1 MDSPCGRN
9 QYGGRVQT
17 SHNEPEYDIFPPRL
31 SLLLE
36 LQPDNVIEHR
46 VARRPAGNFDIDEPT
61 LICAA
66 WALVT
71 SLMTNADD
79 VVFGVMTSSV
89 ADSMEG
95 VKKTSSP
102 RSTPAPMLVRTE
114 RNQTVLE
121 LLRSTGPGDMTF
133 TSPRASQDGS
143 LFQTLLVFEAPAEP
157 SNHRDS
163 NPYGSDKHALVLS
176 IRLLAEELTFKASFD
191 ARVLTPWIVQRLLDR
206 LTFVTQQLVEI
217 DPLSRLSEL
226 DMMTSQDIAQIWR
239 WNSVVPPPTA
249 RCVHDIIRDRVR
261 SQPDAPA
268 VHAWDGQLT
277 YSKLDELSTR
287 LATKLVKIG
296 VTPDRNPIV
305 PLCFE
310 KSMWT
315 TVALIGVLK
324 AGGAFLLLDPSVPEK
339 RLQYMVRHVKA
350 KIMVCGRSTQSLGLS
365 LVEDVI
371 AIDDEFFAG
380 SERSVQQLLEQQS
393 SSLMYVVF
401 TSGSTGVPKCVKA
414 SHSNVASALH
424 YQLESLAFTESSRVF
439 DFASYSFTTA
449 ICNVTFALAAG
460 GCLCVPSEQDRRD
473 KLSEMI
479 VSLQANLLD
488 ITPSVARTLVPE
500 EVPSLQTLIF
510 GGETLLLKDVERWK
524 GRKVYHL
531 YGQSE
536 CTSNSTINHLATTP
550 EAALHIGWGA
560 GLNTWIVDAND
571 HNILLPPGCI
581 GELLLAG
588 PLVTPGYLVDDSNRV
603 SAAFIDDPP
612 WLSRRLPPDQLGRKG
627 RLYKTG
633 DLVSYREDGS
643 LNIFGRKDTQ
653 VKIRGQRVE
662 MGEVEH
668 WVQTCV
674 REASQVAAEVIVPK
688 GEESSR
694 TLVCFLQVLPT
705 DEDAPETGFSR
716 RMGAKLFQIPS
727 SVEQMLSG
735 NLPRYMVPTAFFSLQ
750 RLPVTTTG
758 KIDRKTL
765 RSIGGSFSVD
775 EMAQMRTIGQ
785 GPKEQP
791 SSRTEQLLQMVWGK
805 VLGVQQSNIGLD
817 DSFFHLGGDSIAA
830 MKVVGEARKL
840 RISVAVADLFRHPTL
855 RGFAKSGGVAE
866 KPEEQIRPFALANH
880 GKNVNLFVRDIALT
894 YNFDAAKIQD
904 AYPCTALQ
912 EGLMSLSAKRTG
924 DYIMQEVLILASSV
938 SIKGLRAAWEQ
949 VAQTKSIL
957 RTRIV
962 QHHELGFMQVV
973 LDDEFCWTDTTGL
986 DRYLESDREQPMG
999 LGEPLT
1005 RFALVRD
1012 NAGEHDRF
1020 VLTIHHAICDG
1031 WSMRLI
1037 IEDFYRALR
1046 GLKTEPGPQFQA
1058 FVKYTIDQDKGRM
1071 QRYWKNGLD
1080 AYSSISFPGVPLTV
1094 NEPAVHQVIE
1104 YAFTKPCQKFK
1115 DITASTLARAA
1126 WALVVGRMTN
1136 SDDVVFGVTVS
1147 GRNAPVA
1154 GIEEMTAPTFATVP
1168 LRVKLRGHESVSNYL
1183 QSLQGQAVE
1192 MIPYEQAG
1200 LHNIAKLSPDCQMAC
1215 RFQSLLVF
1223 QPETERIDKSVGEW
1237 QSAEQQQRWFNP
1249 YALMLEIRPTED
1261 KILISASFDARMLG
1275 PWIVRKMLVRLETLM
1290 RKLDCEGEKAVE
1302 EVDSMITEDLQQIW
1316 EWNKTLPPPTE
1327 KLIHEVIQDRAL
1339 ARPTVQA
1346 VCAWDGQLTYQQL
1359 NSMASRLA
1367 GLLIDLGVKPDALV
1381 PLCFEKSMWTPVA
1394 MLGVLKAGGGF
1405 VLLDPALP
1413 RQRLQTIVNQLGTKF
1428 ILSSSTNLD
1437 LCAQLRGEVIEVGP
1451 KSIPTNTVLTTVAQ
1465 SPSTAMFAVF
1475 TSGST
1480 GTPKGI
1486 VLSHSNFL
1494 SGLMHQYKLLGFK
1507 PDSRVF
1513 DFAAYSFDI
1522 AVHNAFAA
1530 FVVGECLCIPADS
1543 DRHDA
1548 ERISTAMADMRV
1560 TVADLT
1566 PSVARLIEPSAVP
1579 RLETLIL
1586 AGEPV
1591 SVEDILPWWGKVQVI
1606 NAYGPAECNISTIN
1620 WQPSKPQDVTI
1631 IGKGVGAVTW
1641 IVDPENH
1648 DRLLPPGCIGEL
1660 ILEGPIV
1667 GRGYLGDSA
1676 KTTRSFIESPSWLV
1690 EGAQRQTERHGICGR
1705 LYKTG
1710 DLVRH
1715 LEDGSLAFVGR
1726 KDFQV
1731 KINGQRVELGEIEFW
1746 VRQMMNAEHAVAEI
1760 IDLPGEDKKS
1770 LLAAFLQI
1778 RGGALEGIEGANAVS
1793 LLPVPVDVEDKLSE
1807 HLPAHMRPNLYLEM
1821 GKFPMTPTGKTDR
1834 RRLRDIGSSFATSQ
1848 TARLQNDVKENDKRQ
1863 PRSDAELQMRT
1874 MWAKVLGIAE
1884 NQIGADDNFIRLGGD
1899 SISIMRL
1906 VSMAR
1911 TRGFQ
1916 LSARDVLLRPRLEHV
1931 AKLLTTSIGDT
1942 PDSIPKTRETRFVEQ
1957 SFAQE
1962 QLWNLHQLN
1971 PAFNWVLMPW
1981 VTRIRGE
1988 LHLEALTAAL
1998 HALESRHEIL
2008 RTTFDLGTQSVQDL
2022 HRKELNVVDLSS
2034 EQDSSLAHVLRQ
2046 DRTTRFDLRNQPGW
2060 RAVVYRLHEKEY
2072 VLSVTMHHIVS
2083 DGWSLGIL
2091 HRELSTLYSAAIHD
2105 LNDPIAHIATP
2116 TIQYRDYSVWQRR
2129 RGQEAAHQQQLSFW
2143 TNHLAYSQA
2152 AEFPCDKPRPSILS
2166 GETDTEEIKI
2176 EGALYDQ
2183 VQKFR
2188 EEQGVTLFIVLI
2200 AAFRATH
2207 SLITGVSDATI
2218 GTASANRNRPETQHM
2233 IGHLVDVQC
2242 FRIQTKQESFTDLVH
2257 HVQAEAVAAVA
2268 NQDVSFD
2275 QIISEKYP
2283 DANNDLSRHPL
2294 VQVIFA
2300 VHAQSSAE
2308 GVRFSLEGLET
2319 ELMTSPIMSRFD
2331 IEFHVYQEKGCLT
2344 GVLVFSKD
2352 LYRPETARRILS
2364 EFVRLLDTSLAQ
2376 PQVART

>member
-1 MDSPCGRN
+1 MDSPHGRN
-9 QYGGRVQT
+9 QYSGRAQT
-17 SHNEPEYDIFPPRL
+17 SHNETEYDIFPPL
-31 SLLLE
+31 SSLLLE
-36 LQPDNVIEHR
+36 LHPDNVIER
-46 VARRPAGNFDIDEPT
+46 QIARRPASDFDIYQPA

-66 WALVT
+66 WALIA
-71 SLMTNADD
+71 SLMTNTDN
-79 VVFGVMTSSV
+79 VVFGIMTSSV
-89 ADSMEG
+89 ADSIEG
-95 VKKTSSP
+95 VKKISSP
-102 RSTPAPMLVRTE
+102 RLIPAPMLVRTE

-121 LLRSTGPGDMTF
+121 LLRSTDPGDITF
-133 TSPRASQDGS
+133 TSSRASQDGS
-143 LFQTLLVFEAPAEP
+143 LFQTLLVFGAQAEP
-157 SNHRDS
+157 CDHRDS
-163 NPYGSDKHALVLS
+163 KPYGSDKHALVLS
-176 IRLLAEELTFKASFD
+176 IHLLAAELIFKASFD
-191 ARVLTPWIVQRLLDR
+191 TRIMTPWIVQRLLDR
-206 LTFVTQQLVEI
+206 LIFVTQQLVEI
-217 DPLSRLSEL
+217 DPLSTLSEL

-239 WNSVVPPPTA
+239 WNSVVPPPIE
-249 RCVHDIIRDRVR
+249 RCIHDIIRDRVR

-277 YSKLDELSTR
+277 YSRLDELSTR
-287 LATKLVKIG
+287 LAMSLVKLG

-305 PLCFE
+305 PLFFE

-315 TVALIGVLK
+315 TVALLGVLK
-324 AGGAFLLLDPSVPEK
+324 AGGAFLLLDPSLPEK

-350 KIMVCGRSTQSLGLS
+350 KIMVCGHSTQSLGLS

-371 AIDDEFFAG
+371 AIDDEFFAR
-380 SERSVQQLLEQQS
+380 SETLVQQLLEQQS

-414 SHSNVASALH
+414 THSNIASALH

-449 ICNVTFALAAG
+449 ICNVTFTLAAG
-460 GCLCVPSEQDRRD
+460 GCLCVPSERDRRD
-473 KLSEMI
+473 RLSEMI

-524 GRKVYHL
+524 GRKVIHL

-550 EAALHIGWGA
+550 EAALHIGRGA
-560 GLNTWIVDAND
+560 GLNTWIVDANN

-581 GELLLAG
+581 GELLLEG
-588 PLVTPGYLVDDSNRV
+588 PLVAPGYLVDDLNRA

-633 DLVSYREDGS
+633 DLVRYREDGS
-643 LNIFGRKDTQ
+643 LTIFGRKDTQ

-668 WVQTCV
+668 WVQSCV

-694 TLVCFLQVLPT
+694 TLACFLQVCPT
-705 DEDAPETGFSR
+705 NKDAPENGFSR
-716 RMGAKLFQIPS
+716 HMGAKLFQISS
-727 SVEQMLSG
+727 SVEQALSG
-735 NLPRYMVPTAFFSLQ
+735 NLPRYMVPTAFFSLR

-775 EMAQMRTIGQ
+775 EMAQMRAIGR

-791 SSRTEQLLQMVWGK
+791 SSRAEQLLQMVWST
-805 VLGVQQSNIGLD
+805 VLRVRQSGIGRD

-830 MKVVGEARKL
+830 MKVIGEARKL
-840 RISVAVADLFRHPTL
+840 RISVTVADLFCHPTL
-855 RGFAKSGGVAE
+855 RGFANKSKEAAE
-866 KPEEQIRPFALANH
+866 EPEEKTHPFALVNH
-880 GKNVNLFVRDIALT
+880 GKNVNLFVQDIALT
-894 YNFDAAKIQD
+894 YNLDAAKIQD

-912 EGLMSLSAKRTG
+912 EGLISLSAKRTG
-924 DYIMQEVLILASSV
+924 DYIMQEVLILASSI

-957 RTRIV
+957 RTRIM

-973 LDDEFCWTDTTGL
+973 LEDEFYWTDTTDL

-1005 RFALVRD
+1005 RFALVRHND
-1012 NAGEHDRF
+1012 GGQDRF

-1031 WSMRLI
+1031 WSMRII

-1058 FVKYTIDQDKGRM
+1058 FVKYTKDQDEGRM
-1071 QRYWKNGLD
+1071 QRYWKNSLD
-1080 AYSSISFPGVPLTV
+1080 AYTSISFPGVPLTV

-1104 YAFTKPCQKFK
+1104 YAFTKSCQEFK
-1115 DITASTLARAA
+1115 NITASTLARAA
-1126 WALVVGRMTN
+1126 WALVVSRMTS

-1147 GRNAPVA
+1147 GRNAPVS
-1154 GIEEMTAPTFATVP
+1154 GIEEMAAPTFATVP
-1168 LRVKLRGHESVSNYL
+1168 LRVKLRRHESVSNYL
-1183 QSLQGQAVE
+1183 QSVQGQAVE
-1192 MIPYEQAG
+1192 MIPYEQVG
-1200 LHNIAKLSPDCQMAC
+1200 LHNIAKLSPGCQMAC
-1215 RFQSLLVF
+1215 TFQSLLVF
-1223 QPETERIDKSVGEW
+1223 QAHTPKTERIDKIVGEW
-1237 QSAEQQQRWFNP
+1237 QSAKQQRWFNP
-1249 YALMLEIRPTED
+1249 YTLMLEIRPTED
-1261 KILISASFDARMLG
+1261 KILISASFDTRMLK
-1275 PWIVRKMLVRLETLM
+1275 PWIVRKMLARLETLM
-1290 RKLDCEGEKAVE
+1290 QKLNCEGKKAVE
-1302 EVDSMITEDLQQIW
+1302 EADSMITEDLQQIW

-1327 KLIHEVIQDRAL
+1327 KLIHEVIQERAL
-1339 ARPTVQA
+1339 ARPTAQA

-1359 NSMASRLA
+1359 DSMASRLA
-1367 GLLIDLGVKPDALV
+1367 GSLIDLGVKPDALI

-1413 RQRLQTIVNQLGTKF
+1413 RQRLQTITNQLGTKL

-1437 LCAQLRGEVIEVGP
+1437 LCSELRGEVVEVGP
-1451 KSIPTNTVLTTVAQ
+1451 KSIPTNTVGTTVAQ

-1486 VLSHSNFL
+1486 VHSHSSFL
-1494 SGLMHQYKLLGFK
+1494 SGLIHQYKLLGFK
-1507 PDSRVF
+1507 QDSRVF

-1530 FVVGECLCIPADS
+1530 FVAGECLCIPADS

-1548 ERISTAMADMRV
+1548 ERISTAMANMRV
-1560 TVADLT
+1560 TIADLT

-1591 SVEDILPWWGKVQVI
+1591 SVEDILPWWGKVQVV

-1620 WQPSKPQDVTI
+1620 WQLSKPQDITI

-1660 ILEGPIV
+1660 ILEGPV
-1667 GRGYLGDSA
+1667 VSRGYLGDLA
-1676 KTTRSFIESPSWLV
+1676 KTTHSFIKSPNWLV
-1690 EGAQRQTERHGICGR
+1690 EGAQRQTERHGRCGR

-1710 DLVRH
+1710 DLVRY
-1715 LEDGSLAFVGR
+1715 LEDGSLAFVSR
-1726 KDFQV
+1726 KDTQV

-1746 VRQMMNAEHAVAEI
+1746 VRETMNAEHVVAEI

-1770 LLAAFLQI
+1770 LLAAFLQR
-1778 RGGALEGIEGANAVS
+1778 RGGAIEEVEGANAVS
-1793 LLPVPVDVEDKLSE
+1793 LLPVSVDVEDKLSE
-1807 HLPAHMRPNLYLEM
+1807 HLPAHMRPTLYLGM
-1821 GKFPMTPTGKTDR
+1821 GKLPMTPTGKTDR
-1834 RRLRDIGSSFATSQ
+1834 RRLRDVGSLFATGQ
-1848 TARLQNDVKENDKRQ
+1848 TARLQNDGKENGKRQ

-1874 MWAKVLGIAE
+1874 MWAKVLGIEE

-1911 TRGFQ
+1911 KRGFQ
-1916 LSARDVLLRPRLEHV
+1916 LSARNVFLHPRLEHV
-1931 AKLLTTSIGDT
+1931 AKFLTASIADA
-1942 PDSIPKTRETRFVEQ
+1942 PDSIPKTRETKFVEQ

-1971 PAFNWVLMPW
+1971 PAFNWGLMPW
-1981 VTRIRGE
+1981 VTRIRGV
-1988 LHLEALTAAL
+1988 LHLQALTAAL
-1998 HALESRHEIL
+1998 RALESRHEIL
-2008 RTTFDLGTQSVQDL
+2008 RTTFDLGTQSVQDP
-2022 HRKELNVVDLSS
+2022 HRNELNIVDLSS
-2034 EQDSSLAHVLRQ
+2034 EQGSSLAHVLRQ
-2046 DRTTRFDLRNQPGW
+2046 DRTTRFDLKNQPGW
-2060 RAVVYRLHEKEY
+2060 RVVVYRLHEKEY
-2072 VLSVTMHHIVS
+2072 VLSVTMHQIVS

-2091 HRELSTLYSAAIHD
+2091 LRELSTFYSAAIHG
-2105 LNDPIAHIATP
+2105 LNDPIVHISTP

-2129 RGQEAAHQQQLSFW
+2129 RGQEVAHQQQLSFW
-2143 TNHLAYSQA
+2143 TNHLAHSQA

-2166 GETDTEEIKI
+2166 GETDREELKI
-2176 EGALYDQ
+2176 EGALYDR
-2183 VQKFR
+2183 VQRFR

-2207 SLITGVSDATI
+2207 YLLTGVSDATI
-2218 GTASANRNRPETQHM
+2218 GTTSANRNRPETQYI

-2242 FRIQTKQESFTDLVH
+2242 LRIQTKHESFTKLVH
-2257 HVQAEAVAAVA
+2257 HVQAEAAAAMA

-2283 DANNDLSRHPL
+2283 DANNDLARHPL
-2294 VQVIFA
+2294 VQVNFA
-2300 VHAQSSAE
+2300 VHAQSNAE
-2308 GVRFSLEGLET
+2308 GMRFSLEGLET
-2319 ELMTSPIMSRFD
+2319 ELMISPIVSRFD
-2331 IEFHVYQEKGCLT
+2331 IEFHVYQEKGQLT
-2344 GVLVFSKD
+2344 GVLIFSKD

-2364 EFVRLLDTSLAQ
+2364 EFVRMLDTSLAQ
-2376 PQVART
+2376 P